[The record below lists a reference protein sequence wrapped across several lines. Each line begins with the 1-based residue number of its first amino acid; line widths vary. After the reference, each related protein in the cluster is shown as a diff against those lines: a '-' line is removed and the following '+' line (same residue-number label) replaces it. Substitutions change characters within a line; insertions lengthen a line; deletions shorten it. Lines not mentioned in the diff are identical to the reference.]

1 MEFID
6 LKSQYSTL
14 RETINVRIQ
23 RMVDALIAK
32 PC

>member
-14 RETINVRIQ
+14 RETINDGTQ
-23 RMVDALIAK
+23 RMVNALIAK